1 MHTAR
6 SGVTSNEEYAWAAA
20 AHWWGLDYFGSWEHL
35 DGRQQSYLIAVHQTH
50 LQIQAVLDREHAKAM
65 KRQQRN
71 RR

>member
-50 LQIQAVLDREHAKAM
+50 L
-65 KRQQRN
+65 
-71 RR
+71 